1 MRSWIRR
8 ELHPDRE
15 SPAATEGP
23 AVVLDAA
30 TRMFGLTPALVRVSL
45 RVERG
50 EVLLIRGHNGA
61 GKSTLLRVIATAL
74 PVTYGRG
81 TVLGYD
87 LDSRREDIRRRTELA
102 GHRTRLYEDLSA
114 YENLRFTC
122 ALHDLDPRGMQDV
135 LGRVGLGSVGADR
148 VRGFSAGMRQRLALA
163 RVLLRDP
170 ELLLLDDPY
179 AGLDAEARWV
189 VDATISDAPDRGRTV
204 VVATHD
210 PEVARLASRTALMD
224 AGRLVAEPAEV
235 AAR

>member
-1 MRSWIRR
+1 MGSWMRRQIRR
-8 ELHPDRE
+8 DRE
-15 SPAATEGP
+15 PPVAQGGSAIL
-23 AVVLDAA
+23 LDSA

-74 PVTYGRG
+74 APTYGGG
-81 TVLGYD
+81 TVLGFD
-87 LDSRREDIRRRTELA
+87 LSTGREDIRRRTELV

-114 YENLRFTC
+114 EENLRFTC
-122 ALHDLDPRGMQDV
+122 TLHGLDPSGVPDA
-135 LGRVGLGSVGADR
+135 LDRVGLGPVRADR
-148 VRGFSAGMRQRLALA
+148 VRGFSAGMRQRVSLA
-163 RVLLRDP
+163 RGLLRDP

-179 AGLDAEARWV
+179 AGLDAEARKM
-189 VDATISDAPDRGRTV
+189 VDGAISDGRDRGQTV

-210 PEVARLASRTALMD
+210 PEAARLATRTALMD
-224 AGRLVAEPAEV
+224 GGRLVAEPAEV